1 MFKLSRNRRASGF
14 AQIPNAA
21 LRDTGLSARARGV
34 LCYMLSHSDGFEVS
48 RKMLGQQFPE
58 GRDAIDTA
66 VRELREAGYLRTE
79 RVQGEGGKFQGAQY
93 LVYDERGAAEMD
105 AENHEP
111 GNPHA
116 GARETGSLENRSPG
130 KPQPYKNTIPI
141 EDQHLE
147 DQENTTRASVIS
159 DGFDRLWMV
168 YPRRTGKRTAQQAF
182 DRAVRRLSGKGHPA
196 DGLRPAVETI
206 LAGAVAFTQAT
217 VEAGT
222 EQRFIPHP
230 STWLNGDRWADE
242 PSAAPARQL
251 TAAERMAQSLRSQA
265 PQVANPALFGGEI
278 GNELAR

>member
-141 EDQHLE
+141 EDQYLE
-147 DQENTTRASVIS
+147 DQENTTRKRERVS
-159 DGFDRLWMV
+159 DSMIEAVFARWWKL
-168 YPRRTGKRTAQQAF
+168 YPRRV
-182 DRAVRRLSGKGHPA
+182 AVGA
-196 DGLRPAVETI
+196 ARPAFVKAARKIGDNYEEILFIGVGRLIEWVRVTQPETSK
-206 LAGAVAFTQAT
+206 
-217 VEAGT
+217 
-222 EQRFIPHP
+222 IPHA
-230 STWLNGDRWADE
+230 STWLNQERWEDE
-242 PSAAPARQL
+242 SEGAPRGPM
-251 TAAERMAQSLRSQA
+251 TAAERMALSLQSQA
-265 PQVANPALFGGEI
+265 PQVASPALFGGEI
-278 GNELAR
+278 GNEFAR